1 VYNALTPSSESE
13 SVVFSIHCATHVSLL
28 ILCAKLSQRA
38 FAQELS
44 DIFVALD
51 LRNVS

>member
-1 VYNALTPSSESE
+1 VYNAGARPVESE
-13 SVVFSIHCATHVSLL
+13 SIVFSIHCGRPIPLL
-28 ILCAKLSQRA
+28 ILCAKLSPRA

-51 LRNVS
+51 LRNTS

>member
-1 VYNALTPSSESE
+1 VYNAPTPSRERESIM
-13 SVVFSIHCATHVSLL
+13 FSIHCAKRVSLL
-28 ILCAKLSQRA
+28 ILCAKLSPRA

-51 LRNVS
+51 LRITS

>member
-1 VYNALTPSSESE
+1 VYNADVPPIESE
-13 SVVFSIHCATHVSLL
+13 SIVFSIHCGRHIPLL
-28 ILCAKLSQRA
+28 ILCAKLSPRA

-51 LRNVS
+51 LRNAS